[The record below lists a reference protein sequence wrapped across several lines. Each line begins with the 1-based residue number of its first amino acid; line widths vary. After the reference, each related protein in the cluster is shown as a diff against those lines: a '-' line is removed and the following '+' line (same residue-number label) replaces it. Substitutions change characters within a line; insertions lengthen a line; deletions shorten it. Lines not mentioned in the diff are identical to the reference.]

1 MQKFLCLI
9 CLRELST
16 KKSAKNHL
24 RTAHNETNEENIES
38 FDIDYVNIEVKEN
51 AEGNASVPDRE
62 EIERAQALDRW
73 FHDNNNTEKFCDIEA
88 MLNQE
93 LLENQE
99 IGPAVDIDFIGEDE
113 QVLVNKKKESKSKQ
127 KNEKIQYFQPLT
139 NCFNNS
145 NLMESFHLY
154 KKKSKKNKS
163 TVEVREPTDEPRNKL
178 ELGDNVE
185 LRDNIELDDNIEPG
199 DNNEPWDN
207 NLINVNQGSV
217 NESDA
222 MRSSALDPKLKRKF
236 TAPYKQKTKGKGTV
250 CDLDGCS
257 FCGTKSDC
265 GQCEFDLNKAKL

>member
-16 KKSAKNHL
+16 KKSARNHL
-24 RTAHNETNEENIES
+24 RTVHNETNEENIQC

-51 AEGNASVPDRE
+51 AGGDSNVPDRE
-62 EIERAQALDRW
+62 EIERMQALDRW
-73 FHDNNNTEKFCDIEA
+73 FHDNNNAEQFGDIEA

-93 LLENQE
+93 LLKYPE
-99 IGPAVDIDFIGEDE
+99 ISPAVAIDFIEEDG
-113 QVLVNKKKESKSKQ
+113 QVMVDKKKESKSKQ
-127 KNEKIQYFQPLT
+127 KNEKIKYFQPLT
-139 NCFNNS
+139 NCFNDS

-154 KKKSKKNKS
+154 KKKTKKNKP
-163 TVEVREPTDEPRNKL
+163 TVELHKPTDELGNKL

-222 MRSSALDPKLKRKF
+222 MRSSALDPKPRRKF

-257 FCGTKSDC
+257 FCATKSDC